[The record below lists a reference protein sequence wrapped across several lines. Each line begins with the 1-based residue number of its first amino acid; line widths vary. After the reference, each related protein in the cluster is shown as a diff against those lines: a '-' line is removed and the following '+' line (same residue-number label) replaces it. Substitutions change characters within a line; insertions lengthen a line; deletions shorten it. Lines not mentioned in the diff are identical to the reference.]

1 MNENRKRYILTSLL
15 IVIIF
20 TGLSCNKERYERV
33 PNVFVNFTIDLNQ
46 AQYSPLQLT
55 GGWVYVTGGYRGI
68 IIYRKTFEE
77 FVALDR
83 TSTYK
88 PESEGNRVIV
98 EENNLIAADTVS
110 GSRFLLLDGSIVEG
124 PAPFGL
130 KQYRTTFDGI
140 NIHITN

>member
-1 MNENRKRYILTSLL
+1 MNENRKRYILALL
-15 IVIIF
+15 LLVYF
-20 TGLSCNKERYERV
+20 FAGLGCNKERYERV

-46 AQYSPLQLT
+46 AQYTPLQIT

-68 IIYRKTFEE
+68 IVYRKTFEE

-88 PESEGNRVIV
+88 PESEGNRVVV

-110 GSRFLLLDGSIVEG
+110 GSRFLLLDGSVVEG

-130 KQYRTTFDGI
+130 KQYRTSFDGVH
-140 NIHITN
+140 IHITN